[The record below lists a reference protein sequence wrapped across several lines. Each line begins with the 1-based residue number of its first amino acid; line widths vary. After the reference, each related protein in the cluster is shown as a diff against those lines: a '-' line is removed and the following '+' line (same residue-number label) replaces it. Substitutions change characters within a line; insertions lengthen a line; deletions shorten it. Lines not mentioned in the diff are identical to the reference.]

1 MTACMLANNLGAQKT
16 VARIDNYE
24 YLLPKNKEFFQ
35 KLGVDSLIL
44 RKCLPPRKSCP
55 PSA

>member
-1 MTACMLANNLGAQKT
+1 MHAGNNLGAQKT

-24 YLLPKNKEFFQ
+24 YLLPKNKGIFPEAGCRFTIYPEMLAA
-35 KLGVDSLIL
+35 KEIVS
-44 RKCLPPRKSCP
+44 